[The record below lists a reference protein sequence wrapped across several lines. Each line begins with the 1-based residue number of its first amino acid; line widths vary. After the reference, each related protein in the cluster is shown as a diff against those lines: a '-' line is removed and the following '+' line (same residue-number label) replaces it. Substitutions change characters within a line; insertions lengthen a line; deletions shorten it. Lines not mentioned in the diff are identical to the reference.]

1 MAVRFADRMGKIE
14 GSAIR
19 ELLKLTARP
28 EVISFAGG
36 MPAPELFPVEE
47 MKKVSVAV
55 LEEQGRVA
63 LQYTS
68 TEGYL
73 PLRQKIAQRMNKT
86 LKTNVGPD
94 DILITSGSQQ
104 GLDFS
109 GKTFI
114 DKGDVILCESPS
126 YMGALNAMKAY
137 EPQFIEIDTDNDGM
151 RMEDLEKV
159 LASNDK
165 VKMIYVIPD
174 FQNPSGRTW
183 PLERRL
189 KFMEIINKYE
199 IPVIEDNPYGE
210 LRFEGE
216 SLPSLK
222 SLDTKGLVIYL
233 GTFSKI
239 FCPGYRL
246 GWTCASPE
254 ILGKFNICKQG
265 ADLQASTISQME
277 VNKFMDM
284 YDLDEHVEKIK
295 ACYVKRRDV
304 MLQAMKEEF
313 PDCVEFTHPQGGLF
327 TRVTFPEGID
337 AGEMAKKCLEKN
349 VAYVPGASFYPNGG
363 VYNTCRLNY
372 SNMPEEKIIEGIKR
386 MGEVLREELAKNDG
400 KELAT
405 NK

>member
-1 MAVRFADRMGKIE
+1 MAVKFAERMGKVE

-63 LQYTS
+63 IQYTT

-73 PLRQKIAQRMNKT
+73 PLRQKIAERMNKT
-86 LKTNVGPD
+86 LNTNVNAD
-94 DILITSGSQQ
+94 DILMTSGSQQ

-109 GKTFI
+109 GKVFI

-137 EPQFIEIDTDNDGM
+137 EPEFIEIDTDNDGM
-151 RMEDLEKV
+151 IMEDLERV
-159 LASNDK
+159 LSSNEK

-183 PLERRL
+183 PLERRQ

-210 LRFEGE
+210 LRFDGE

-233 GTFSKI
+233 GTFSRI

-246 GWTCASPE
+246 GWTCAAPK
-254 ILGKFNICKQG
+254 ILEKFNICKQG

-277 VNKFMDM
+277 VNKFMEM

-295 ACYVKRRDV
+295 ACYVKRRDI
-304 MLQAMKEEF
+304 MLKTMEEEF

-327 TRVTFPEGID
+327 TWVTFPEGID

-363 VYNTCRLNY
+363 VFNTCRLNY
-372 SNMPEEKIIEGIKR
+372 SNMPEEKIVEGIKR
-386 MGEVLREELAKNDG
+386 MGQVLREELAEKA
-400 KELAT
+400 K
-405 NK
+405 

>member
-1 MAVRFADRMGKIE
+1 MAVKFADRMGKVE

-47 MKKVSVAV
+47 MKKVSVTV
-55 LEEQGRVA
+55 LEEQGRAA
-63 LQYTS
+63 LQYTT

-73 PLRQKIAQRMNKT
+73 PLREKIAKRMNEK
-86 LKTNVGPD
+86 LQTNVGPD
-94 DILITSGSQQ
+94 DILMTSGSQQ

-109 GKTFI
+109 GKVFI

-126 YMGALNAMKAY
+126 YMGALNAMKSY
-137 EPQFIEIDTDNDGM
+137 EPEFIEIETDNDGM
-151 RMEDLEKV
+151 KMEDLEKV
-159 LASNDK
+159 LSENNN

-210 LRFEGE
+210 LRFDGE
-216 SLPSLK
+216 TLPSLK
-222 SLDTKGLVIYL
+222 SLDTKGLVIFL

-246 GWTCASPE
+246 GWTCAAPQ
-254 ILGKFNICKQG
+254 ILEKYNICKQG

-277 VNKFMDM
+277 VNKFMEM

-304 MLQAMKEEF
+304 MLKVMKEEF
-313 PDCVEFTHPQGGLF
+313 PECVEFTYPEGGLF
-327 TRVTFPEGID
+327 TWVTLPEGID
-337 AGEMAKKCLEKN
+337 AGIMAKKCLEKN

-363 VYNTCRLNY
+363 VVNTCRLNY
-372 SNMPEEKIIEGIKR
+372 SNMPEEKIVEGIKR
-386 MGEVLREELAKNDG
+386 MGEVLREELAEKA
-400 KELAT
+400 K
-405 NK
+405 

>member
-1 MAVRFADRMGKIE
+1 MAVRFADRMSKIE

-55 LEEQGRVA
+55 LEEQGRTA

-73 PLRQKIAQRMNKT
+73 PLRQKIAERMNNT

-137 EPQFIEIDTDNDGM
+137 EPEFIEIDTDNDGM
-151 RMEDLEKV
+151 IMEDLEKV

-189 KFMEIINKYE
+189 KFMEIVNKYE

-210 LRFEGE
+210 LRFDGE

-222 SLDTKGLVIYL
+222 SLDTKGLVLYL

-246 GWTCASPE
+246 GWTCAAPE
-254 ILGKFNICKQG
+254 ILAKFNICKQG

-277 VNKFMDM
+277 VSKFMDI

-295 ACYVKRRDV
+295 ACYVKRRDI
-304 MLQAMKEEF
+304 MLQTMKEEF
-313 PDCVEFTHPQGGLF
+313 PDSVEFTHPQGGLF
-327 TRVTFPEGID
+327 TWVTFPKGIN

-349 VAYVPGASFYPNGG
+349 VAYVPGESFYPNGG
-363 VYNTCRLNY
+363 IYNTCRLNY
-372 SNMPEEKIIEGIKR
+372 SNMPEEKIVEGIKR
-386 MGEVLREELAKNDG
+386 MGEVLREELAKNDE